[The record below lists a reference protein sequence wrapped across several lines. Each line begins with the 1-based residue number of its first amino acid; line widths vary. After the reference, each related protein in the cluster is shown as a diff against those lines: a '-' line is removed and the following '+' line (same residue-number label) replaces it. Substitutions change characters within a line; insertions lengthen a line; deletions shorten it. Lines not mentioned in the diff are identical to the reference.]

1 MAPRQMKVLLV
12 VPPAQSKVVE
22 IFGTG
27 GPPLNLAY
35 LASALE
41 LEGHEVRI
49 VDSLTLGYGLEE
61 LAREVR
67 SFDPDVVGIT
77 ATTPAIYKAYEV
89 AELAKAI
96 SPDCK
101 VVLGGPHATFT
112 SPEVLSECPY
122 VDVVVRGEGEV
133 TLCDVVNRLARGS
146 GLKGVLGITH
156 RHGDTIRYEPARPMV
171 KDVDALPWPAYHLLP
186 MDKYEFDGVRFG
198 VMLTSRG
205 CPYRCIF
212 CSSSKLMGK
221 VWRARSPED
230 VVEEARFLSE
240 KYRIKELEFLDD
252 TFTLDMRR
260 AGRIAELLIKEGL
273 DLDWS
278 CSSRANTIN
287 ERLALKLRKAGCH
300 SVYLGVESASQE
312 TLNFLKKGITVRQV
326 LDAFKA
332 LRKADLNIVATFI
345 LGIPC
350 ETKDMMVKTIRFA
363 KKMGPTLAQFTIFTP
378 YPGTEAYEEARR
390 KGLLLTRDW
399 SKYDTLTPV
408 LKHPYLSPGEIR
420 RLLYKAYL
428 SFYAS
433 LRFLANALRRRLL
446 PFLVRGIKGIFTAL
460 RNYIAGTAR

>member
-1 MAPRQMKVLLV
+1 MKVLLV
-12 VPPAQSKVVE
+12 VPPSRSTVVE

-41 LEGHEVRI
+41 SEGHEVRI
-49 VDSLTLGYGLEE
+49 VDSLALGYGLRE
-61 LAREVR
+61 LGQEVR

-77 ATTPAIYKAYEV
+77 ATTPAIYRAYEV
-89 AELAKAI
+89 AELVKAI
-96 SPDCK
+96 SPDCV
-101 VVLGGPHATFT
+101 VVLGGPHATFA
-112 SPEVLSECPY
+112 SSEVLSDCPH
-122 VDVVVRGEGEV
+122 VDVVVRGEGEM

-156 RHGDTIRYEPARPMV
+156 RHGGTIRHEPPRPLV
-171 KDVDALPWPAYHLLP
+171 KDIDALPWPAYHLLP
-186 MDKYEFDGVRFG
+186 MDRYEFEGVRFG

-230 VVEEARFLSE
+230 VVEEARLLAE
-240 KYRIKELEFLDD
+240 EYRIRELEFLDD

-260 AGRIAELLIKEGL
+260 ARRIADLLVEEGL
-273 DLDWS
+273 DMNWS
-278 CSSRANTIN
+278 CSSRANTIS
-287 ERLALKLRKAGCH
+287 EELALRLRRAGCH
-300 SVYLGVESASQE
+300 SIYLGVESASQE
-312 TLNFLKKGITVRQV
+312 TLNFLKKGITVEQV
-326 LDAFKA
+326 LDAFRA

-350 ETKDMMVKTIRFA
+350 ETKDMMVRTIRFA
-363 KKMGPTLAQFTIFTP
+363 KKMNPTLAQFTIFTP

-408 LKHPYLSPGEIR
+408 LKHPYVSPREIM
-420 RLLYKAYL
+420 RLFYRAYL
-428 SFYAS
+428 SFYTS
-433 LRFLANALRRRLL
+433 LGFLLNAIRRRLL
-446 PFLVRGIKGIFTAL
+446 PFLIRGLKGIITAL
-460 RNYIAGTAR
+460 RNYLIGPPG